1 MVGRSIQNKQPICPS
16 FLRLGVEVEILQ
28 PVQCNVPIRPAIIR
42 HTDNGLLIH
51 PDVHL
56 GLLDALSLEDDEGR
70 EKVVIGATALNYKH
84 PLFIAC
90 LYRKNLLVC
99 DRHKHFDIISNTF
112 HEAFLIHVVLVFV

>member
-1 MVGRSIQNKQPICPS
+1 MVGVSIQNKEPIFPS
-16 FLRLGVEVEILQ
+16 CLRLGIEVEMPQ

-42 HTDNGLLIH
+42 HMENGLLIH
-51 PDVHL
+51 LDVYL

-70 EKVVIGATALNYKH
+70 EKVAIGATALNYRH

-90 LYRKNLLVC
+90 LYRKNLLFC

-112 HEAFLIHVVLVFV
+112 YEAFLIHVVLVFV